1 MRKYIIVN
9 SEKRYNINIL
19 KKYMDTFDINDNT
32 FYDLII
38 CPKEDK
44 QEVFDGKIFLPEMNL
59 RGLYRYFNVKN
70 YDELYNK
77 LENRIN
83 LKQRVDDE
91 NKITVDGYIFDIKD
105 YRFIYE
111 YYKCLS
117 TEEKIKL
124 ADLYNIDTKTL
135 SKKFRKI
142 LDGIIDEK
150 IFIDLLKKFNV
161 KKLSELEKNMKNIT
175 AENKKKRIV
184 EKISNFKQGSM
195 KESMKQKNFNKSLEH
210 AVNKYKKYN
219 INIQVLEQL
228 LGALNDIE
236 YENEMQM
243 ILDYNL
249 LIENYI
255 INEIRNENIDYQ
267 IIILEENKMLKTMIL
282 KNEKYNTIKEDI
294 NKIYE
299 DAVENMIQNYDNTLP
314 INKNILI
321 QMKNIIEGNNKLDN
335 ENKSEVTI
343 EDTTEYKIQMKEE
356 EVMKDLKVNKQE
368 INNYNDKIIELSN
381 KYMKETDLSRTAFA
395 EKIQVNRVQLINY
408 LNKKQ
413 NSKKVPLAIMEYFD
427 VKTTDELNS
436 KIETEIEEYKKES
449 EKNNIDDMLISL
461 SNKYMDETNTSRS
474 SFAEKIKVNKTSL
487 LNYLNK
493 KKKSVLTRNLILDY
507 FKVDIIDELE
517 SKVELKIKE
526 DLETKIE
533 EEKSQNVAQ
542 LKNTNNTISETKID
556 NDEIIKLVNI
566 DALNSLLKE
575 LLYRNKINE
584 REYTIFWLLFGRNND
599 KYYSKEEIAKFLGVE
614 EYRVTEIYLD
624 CLKIY
629 RNYFDSLLKNI
640 AKSEIQKLSFEYKN
654 GDFNE

>member
-1 MRKYIIVN
+1 MKKYSIVN
-9 SEKRYNINIL
+9 NEKNYCLSILKRYIDIYKINEDDIL
-19 KKYMDTFDINDNT
+19 G
-32 FYDLII
+32 LISY
-38 CPKEDK
+38 KDK
-44 QEVFDGKIFLPEMNL
+44 NQILDGTVYLPDSKL
-59 RGLYRYFNVKN
+59 SRLYKYFNVNN
-70 YDELYNK
+70 YDELYEK
-77 LENRIN
+77 LQKRIDVKMKIDNENTLI
-83 LKQRVDDE
+83 
-91 NKITVDGYIFDIKD
+91 IDGYILDVKD
-105 YRFIYE
+105 YKFIHE
-111 YYKCLS
+111 YYKYLS

-124 ADLYNIDTKTL
+124 ANHYNIDTKTL

-195 KESMKQKNFNKSLEH
+195 KENMKQKNFNKSLEH
-210 AVNKYKKYN
+210 AINKYKKYN

-299 DAVENMIQNYDNTLP
+299 DAVENMIQNYDNRIP

-335 ENKSEVTI
+335 ENKSEDAI
-343 EDTTEYKIQMKEE
+343 EDKIQMKEE
-356 EVMKDLKVNKQE
+356 EVMKDLKENKQE
-368 INNYNDKIIELSN
+368 TNNYNDIIIELSN
-381 KYMKETDLSRTAFA
+381 KYMKETDLSRTAFS

-436 KIETEIEEYKKES
+436 KIEKEIEEYKKDS

-461 SNKYMDETNTSRS
+461 SNKYMDETNISRTA
-474 SFAEKIKVNKTSL
+474 FAEKIKVNKTSL

-526 DLETKIE
+526 DSKTNIE
-533 EEKSQNVAQ
+533 EEKSQNITQ